1 MQATVSAWDERR
13 RRAQVLLDDGRELPV
28 PQRVIDEAGFV
39 RLRLGQRLT
48 VELADHLGE
57 DDGQVDR
64 VRLLG

>member
-1 MQATVSAWDERR
+1 VQATVSAWDERR

-57 DDGQVDR
+57 DGGQVDR

>member
-1 MQATVSAWDERR
+1 VQATVSAWDERR

-28 PQRVIDEAGFV
+28 PQRVVDEAGFV

-48 VELADHLGE
+48 VELADGLGE
-57 DDGQVDR
+57 DGGQVDR

>member
-28 PQRVIDEAGFV
+28 PQRVVDEAGFV

-48 VELADHLGE
+48 VELADGLGE
-57 DDGQVDR
+57 DGGQVDR